1 MSVYFV
7 SAREVDLVKIG
18 FSFNPVA
25 RFHHLRTSSPIELAL
40 EGAIPGDFEKER
52 ELHARYAKWRV
63 RGEWF
68 TITPS
73 IEDEIEASTR
83 PTKYTWAA
91 VRVWL
96 KTLEKADEAIVQA
109 RVPPAAIEM
118 VEKRIQS
125 ELAASAKRKGMT
137 QLERLEAAGVI
148 HFPFRAM
155 EAA

>member
-7 SAREVDLVKIG
+7 TAREVDLVKIG

-25 RFHHLRTSSPIELAL
+25 RFHHLRTSSPIDLVL
-40 EGAIPGDFEKER
+40 EGAIPGGFEKER

-68 TITPS
+68 TITES
-73 IEDEIEASTR
+73 IEDEIEASTK

-96 KTLEKADEAIVQA
+96 KKLDDADKAIVQA
-109 RVPPAAIEM
+109 RVPPAVIKM
-118 VEKRIQS
+118 VEKRIQV
-125 ELAASAKRKGMT
+125 ELNASAHRKSMT

-148 HFPFRAM
+148 HFPFREREVA
-155 EAA
+155 